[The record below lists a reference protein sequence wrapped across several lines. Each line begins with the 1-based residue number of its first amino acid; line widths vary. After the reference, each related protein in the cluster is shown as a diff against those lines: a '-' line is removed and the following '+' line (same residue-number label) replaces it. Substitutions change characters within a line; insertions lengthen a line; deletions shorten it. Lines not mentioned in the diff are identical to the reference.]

1 MKAIFCHSENI
12 HGVVVLC
19 SGGGDTSTLFVL
31 TELFVPTGGGDP
43 KT

>member
-1 MKAIFCHSENI
+1 MKVFCRSVTI
-12 HGVVVLC
+12 HGVVNLF
-19 SGGGDTSTLFVL
+19 SGRGDTSTLFVF

>member
-1 MKAIFCHSENI
+1 MKAFCHFVNV
-12 HGVVVLC
+12 HGVVNLF

-31 TELFVPTGGGDP
+31 TELSVPTGGDDP

>member
-1 MKAIFCHSENI
+1 MKVFCRSVNV
-12 HGVVVLC
+12 HGVVNLF